1 MAEEDLLRTGDF
13 SKTLFNLDSY
23 VEQSKAEAKERLAS
37 KATFLDDLKRG
48 MVPSSPLAS
57 MYDLN
62 KNFATNAIGDPY
74 IEPGKKESIE
84 KLASKEKWMDEP
96 QHGFKYSSPLKRC
109 STPGDAYANCSQ
121 KNIEVRE
128 SVKRKSKL
136 LLLLLLLLMMM
147 MMMMMTSQVSL
158 TLNGSLR
165 RR

>member
-1 MAEEDLLRTGDF
+1 MAEEDLLRTGNF

-23 VEQSKAEAKERLAS
+23 VEQSKVEAKERLAS

-57 MYDLN
+57 KYDLD

-96 QHGFKYSSPLKRC
+96 QHGFKYSSPMKRC

-121 KNIEVRE
+121 KNIKVRGNQ
-128 SVKRKSKL
+128 S
-136 LLLLLLLLMMM
+136 
-147 MMMMMTSQVSL
+147 SQSP
-158 TLNGSLR
+158 SCCCCCCCCCC
-165 RR
+165 